1 MDLFDT
7 PLEPSHLQRNSGDF
21 VEVRRIAKSGSDYPV
36 LMLNMNRY
44 TRDSGFPG
52 RGAYHEYIAGLGRFL
67 MGWVLAPSCFGDF
80 SSSAKRSVIRRS
92 TRSSLADTRSIGTSW
107 SSMTRR
113 ARLRISAAR
122 ACASNMPLSI
132 AAPAIRRHL
141 AHDGF
146 AILST

>member
-1 MDLFDT
+1 MELFDT

-67 MGWVLAPSCFGDF
+67 MGAGAKLLWRFPVLGQAVGDQEIDEIIACWYPLHRNFLELYDAPGAAANFRRKSLCVEYAAIHRCPGDQAPFG
-80 SSSAKRSVIRRS
+80 
-92 TRSSLADTRSIGTSW
+92 L
-107 SSMTRR
+107 
-113 ARLRISAAR
+113 
-122 ACASNMPLSI
+122 
-132 AAPAIRRHL
+132 
-141 AHDGF
+141 
-146 AILST
+146 